1 MPVPRG
7 KHPSQSGCPPRRSVS
22 EEKDGKE
29 ESAAPGTPAP
39 GKTGSN
45 VPKSGLPTLV
55 RPLSAEKVV
64 SRLPRP
70 PLPLPPPSEP
80 RTLVKGDA
88 AKLPG
93 PPVAVSRPPPA
104 SPEPKKEPEQ
114 PSAHT
119 PSIRPSRPRTGV
131 MTAVDRI
138 KPLLDKVRPALAPAL
153 DRCGALLGKASRALP
168 APALEWIRVRLDK
181 VRGAL
186 PPGAQETL
194 RRRPRL
200 LAVVTIGGLLV
211 VLGLLGL
218 VVSLVGRLAGK
229 SAESSRSA
237 PSSET
242 ARTALVTSSAATG
255 AQPASNA
262 PCTEAGP
269 ARVVAPRAV

>member
-7 KHPSQSGCPPRRSVS
+7 KHPSQSGCPARRSVS

-88 AKLPG
+88 PKLPG

-104 SPEPKKEPEQ
+104 SPEPKNTPDQ
-114 PSAHT
+114 PPPHT
-119 PSIRPSRPRTGV
+119 TPTPP
-131 MTAVDRI
+131 
-138 KPLLDKVRPALAPAL
+138 PLPRPAPL
-153 DRCGALLGKASRALP
+153 
-168 APALEWIRVRLDK
+168 
-181 VRGAL
+181 
-186 PPGAQETL
+186 T
-194 RRRPRL
+194 
-200 LAVVTIGGLLV
+200 
-211 VLGLLGL
+211 
-218 VVSLVGRLAGK
+218 
-229 SAESSRSA
+229 
-237 PSSET
+237 
-242 ARTALVTSSAATG
+242 
-255 AQPASNA
+255 
-262 PCTEAGP
+262 
-269 ARVVAPRAV
+269 